1 MDDSS
6 EMKAVISEIRKESK
20 GKPEELIPLLQ
31 RVQSKMG
38 FLPEKALMEIAGITG
53 LSPAKVYGV
62 ASFFA
67 QFRFHPA
74 GKHMVR
80 ICRGT
85 ACHVKGSNRI
95 LNDIETHF
103 KLEEGETTEDM
114 LFTLETVACFGSCAL
129 APVVLV
135 DETVRGRMNPSK
147 TRSVLEEIK
156 KESEGA
162 TSDPS

>member
-1 MDDSS
+1 
-6 EMKAVISEIRKESK
+6 MKAVISEIRKESK

>member
-6 EMKAVISEIRKESK
+6 EMKAVMSEIRKESK

-31 RVQSKMG
+31 RVQSKIG

-53 LSPAKVYGV
+53 LSAAKVYGV
-62 ASFFA
+62 ASFYA
-67 QFRFHPA
+67 QFRFHPV

-135 DETVRGRMNPSK
+135 DEMVRGRMNPSK
-147 TRSVLEEIK
+147 TRSALEEIK
-156 KESEGA
+156 EESEGSA
-162 TSDPS
+162 SDPS

>member
-6 EMKAVISEIRKESK
+6 EMKAVMSEIRKESK

-31 RVQSKMG
+31 RVQSKIG
-38 FLPEKALMEIAGITG
+38 FLPEKTLMEIAGITG

-62 ASFFA
+62 ASFYA
-67 QFRFHPA
+67 QFRFHPV

-135 DETVRGRMNPSK
+135 DEMVRGRMNPSK

-156 KESEGA
+156 EESEG
-162 TSDPS
+162 SESNPS

>member
-6 EMKAVISEIRKESK
+6 EMKAVMSEIRKESK

-31 RVQSKMG
+31 RVQSKIG
-38 FLPEKALMEIAGITG
+38 FLPEKTLMEIAGITG

-62 ASFFA
+62 ASFYA
-67 QFRFHPA
+67 QFRFHPV

-135 DETVRGRMNPSK
+135 DEMVRGRMNPSK

-156 KESEGA
+156 EESEGSA
-162 TSDPS
+162 SDPS

>member
-6 EMKAVISEIRKESK
+6 EMKAVMSEIRKESK

-31 RVQSKMG
+31 RVQSKIG

-53 LSPAKVYGV
+53 LSAAKVYGV
-62 ASFFA
+62 ASFYA
-67 QFRFHPA
+67 QFRFHPV

>member
-1 MDDSS
+1 MDDAS
-6 EMKAVISEIRKESK
+6 EINAVISEIRKESK

-31 RVQSKMG
+31 RVQSKIG

-67 QFRFHPA
+67 QFRFHPV

-103 KLEEGETTEDM
+103 KLEEGETSEDR

-156 KESEGA
+156 KESERS

>member
-6 EMKAVISEIRKESK
+6 EMKAVMSEIRKESK

-31 RVQSKMG
+31 RVQSKIG
-38 FLPEKALMEIAGITG
+38 FLPEKTLMEIAGITG

-62 ASFFA
+62 ASFYA
-67 QFRFHPA
+67 QFRFHPV

-135 DETVRGRMNPSK
+135 DEMVRGRMNPSK

-156 KESEGA
+156 EESEGSA
-162 TSDPS
+162 SNPS

>member
-31 RVQSKMG
+31 RVQSKIG

>member
-1 MDDSS
+1 MDDAS
-6 EMKAVISEIRKESK
+6 EINAVISEIRKESK

-31 RVQSKMG
+31 QVQSKIG

-67 QFRFHPA
+67 QFRFHPV

-103 KLEEGETTEDM
+103 KLEEGETSEDR

-156 KESEGA
+156 KESERS